1 MGTNVAMATG
11 GFYHEEAVTGE
22 MPTKS
27 PTGSATNDFVTNNCP
42 CRR

>member
-27 PTGSATNDFVTNNCP
+27 PDLQVLLQMTL
-42 CRR
+42 